1 PITIPQKFPASIRE
15 ALNKPILDFSE
26 HAKQKAW
33 FLLCFI
39 FNGLPPSKM
48 AAHPCAAGTSDLIRG
63 SLASIRLDRRLI
75 LTGDLNFRC
84 AQTSG

>member
-1 PITIPQKFPASIRE
+1 MVGSVTVALHGAADASSFIPVTLVMRTGRLPTHEDRATGSARCKKVCGMFRGRLKE

-39 FNGLPPSKM
+39 FNGLPP
-48 AAHPCAAGTSDLIRG
+48 
-63 SLASIRLDRRLI
+63 
-75 LTGDLNFRC
+75 
-84 AQTSG
+84 

>member
-1 PITIPQKFPASIRE
+1 MSEKKEDSPCLLRAAEIARKAGPEPPRWSKE

-48 AAHPCAAGTSDLIRG
+48 AAHPYAAGTSELIRG
-63 SLASIRLDRRLI
+63 SL
-75 LTGDLNFRC
+75 
-84 AQTSG
+84 